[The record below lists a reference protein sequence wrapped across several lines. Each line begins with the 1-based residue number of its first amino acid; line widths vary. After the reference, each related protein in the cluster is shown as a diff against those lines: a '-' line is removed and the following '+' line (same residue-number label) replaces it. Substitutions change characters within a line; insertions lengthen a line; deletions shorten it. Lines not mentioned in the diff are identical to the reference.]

1 MSNDDTK
8 FKHSK
13 RRQKTDRVI
22 AKRER
27 LRKAYKLPNNSPR
40 QGGGHRLS
48 KMNGINCGNP
58 KCFMCANPRK
68 MFKERTIKEKS
79 FDQTRK
85 WDQE

>member
-27 LRKAYKLPNNSPR
+27 LGKAYGLPKR
-40 QGGGHRLS
+40 GHRLS

-58 KCFMCANPRK
+58 KCFMCANPRR

-85 WDQE
+85 WDTE